1 MRKLIHKI
9 TQKHETII
17 HNIIGKHEKII
28 HKIKQN
34 LMVEKMY
41 DADQK
46 IVGNEF

>member
-28 HKIKQN
+28 HKI
-34 LMVEKMY
+34 EKHE
-41 DADQK
+41 K
-46 IVGNEF
+46 INT